1 MNSPTPLTL
10 AAVGCGG
17 RTLTYCSLATERPD
31 RFRLVAVADP
41 RPERIERMRSY
52 GTPDI
57 KTFASAKELFAGP
70 RLADIAVIGT
80 QDAYHV
86 EPCLMALEKGYDVL
100 LEKPIAPTPD
110 ECRQLQAAAE
120 RFGRRLLVCHVLR
133 YAPFYRKVRE
143 VLDSGIIGNVVSLR
157 ALEGVDP
164 WHQAHSFVRGHWA
177 VKGKSNPMIL
187 AKCCH
192 DLDLI
197 CWFMG
202 GRVRK
207 VGSHGNL
214 SHFKVANAPEGAP
227 DRCTDGCPVGESC
240 AYNSLLYINK
250 HRGWLRHVFDKTDTA
265 TNAEIREWLSKS
277 PWGRC
282 VYRCDNDVVDHQ
294 IVTMEFDH
302 GSTASLTMTAF
313 AQGRELE
320 IYGTKG
326 RLWGG
331 DGCRR
336 HTGADLIAEEFATGN
351 ATRWNIAFDGHG
363 HGGADKGLV
372 DALYREM
379 TSVPAPEMTTSIQKS
394 VHSHLVAFAA
404 EEARITGKTIML

>member
-1 MNSPTPLTL
+1 MNPNTPLTL

-17 RTLTYCSLATERPD
+17 RTHTYCSLAVERPD

-41 RPERIERMRSY
+41 RPERVDRMRPY
-52 GTPDI
+52 GSPDL
-57 KTFASAKELFAGP
+57 KVFASAKELFAGP
-70 RLADIAVIGT
+70 KIADIAVIGT

-86 EPCLMALEKGYDVL
+86 EPCLLALEKGYDVL
-100 LEKPIAPTPD
+100 LEKPIAPTPE
-110 ECRQLQAAAE
+110 ECRLLQETAE
-120 RFGRRLLVCHVLR
+120 RLGRRVLVCHVLR

-143 VLDSGIIGNVVSLR
+143 VLDSGVIGNAISLR
-157 ALEGVDP
+157 ALEGVGA

-177 VKGKSNPMIL
+177 IKSKSNPMIL

-202 GRVRK
+202 GRVTE
-207 VGSHGNL
+207 VSSHGNL
-214 SHFKVANAPEGAP
+214 RHFTKDNAPAGAP
-227 DRCTDGCPVGESC
+227 ERCTDGCPVGESC
-240 AYNSLLYINK
+240 PYNALLYIDK
-250 HRGWLRHVFDKTDTA
+250 QRGWLGHVYDKEANA
-265 TNAEIREWLSKS
+265 TKTEIREWLSKS

-282 VYRCDNDVVDHQ
+282 VYHCDNDVVDHQ
-294 IVTMEFDH
+294 IVSMEFDH
-302 GSTASLTMTAF
+302 GATASLTMTAF
-313 AQGRELE
+313 ANGRELE

-351 ATRWNIAFDGHG
+351 ITKWNISTNSSG

-372 DALYREM
+372 DALYHEM
-379 TSVPAPEMTTSIQKS
+379 TSVSAAEMTTSINKS

-404 EEARITGKTIML
+404 EEARISGQTVKL